1 MLRLRAWVFFL
12 FLLLIGA
19 LLVATAPSFQ
29 TCLGQAGPQA
39 ASSQPQRHGTTV
51 TAARTTRDCLAR
63 FFTENRDDI
72 IAGLALI
79 LALSTAFLWFATRDL
94 VADPPAELLQRC
106 IAETDGRVSPEFLRS
121 QLEVKTSV
129 CASVSSMRRELAALR
144 RKVCEVSADY
154 GIAPIAASTHPT
166 AITSPVWSRNRAAL
180 PNWRRAAHAASSA
193 LMPACSWSR
202 AFISTWNRISSAS
215 SRSKRSRLR

>member
-29 TCLGQAGPQA
+29 ACLNQAGPQA
-39 ASSQPQRHGTTV
+39 ALSQPQRHGTTV

-79 LALSTAFLWFATRDL
+79 LALSTIFLWFATRDL
-94 VADPPAELLQRC
+94 VAGTADFSKMQLRAYLGASEVFITGVAAGEKPTVECTIRNFGQTPAY
-106 IAETDGRVSPEFLRS
+106 RVSSLGRGEGARFDVGPFR
-121 QLEVKTSV
+121 
-129 CASVSSMRRELAALR
+129 
-144 RKVCEVSADY
+144 AD
-154 GIAPIAASTHPT
+154 
-166 AITSPVWSRNRAAL
+166 RAGR
-180 PNWRRAAHAASSA
+180 RRAHHQ
-193 LMPACSWSR
+193 SWPR
-202 AFISTWNRISSAS
+202 RLHHQGAFA
-215 SRSKRSRLR
+215 

>member
-29 TCLGQAGPQA
+29 ACLNQAAPQA

-51 TAARTTRDCLAR
+51 TAARTTRDCLGR

-79 LALSTAFLWFATRDL
+79 LALSTIFLWFATRDL
-94 VADPPAELLQRC
+94 VAGTADFSKQQLRAYLGASEVFITGVAAGEKPTVECTIRNFGQTPAY
-106 IAETDGRVSPEFLRS
+106 RVSSLGRGKGAQFDVGPFR
-121 QLEVKTSV
+121 
-129 CASVSSMRRELAALR
+129 
-144 RKVCEVSADY
+144 AD
-154 GIAPIAASTHPT
+154 
-166 AITSPVWSRNRAAL
+166 RAGG
-180 PNWRRAAHAASSA
+180 RRAHHQ
-193 LMPACSWSR
+193 SWPR
-202 AFISTWNRISSAS
+202 RLHHQGAFA
-215 SRSKRSRLR
+215 